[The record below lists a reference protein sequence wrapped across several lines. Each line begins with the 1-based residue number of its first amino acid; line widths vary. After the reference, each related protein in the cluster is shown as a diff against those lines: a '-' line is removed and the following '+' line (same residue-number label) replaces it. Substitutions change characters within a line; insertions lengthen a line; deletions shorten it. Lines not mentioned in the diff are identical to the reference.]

1 MADAGK
7 ATMEKSELEEA
18 VVRHSTRQWAKET
31 NYDSVKIFNKLF
43 SDDIKYLLSMSKL
56 WEKRKAPQPI
66 NWDESIVNSAQI
78 EQLEKTN
85 RAEPSNQLE
94 SHKILTIKDYAQ
106 MFSDSVCLLQ
116 KRLDSSNDSNPI
128 LGKILAQINKFSIK

>member
-1 MADAGK
+1 
-7 ATMEKSELEEA
+7 
-18 VVRHSTRQWAKET
+18 
-31 NYDSVKIFNKLF
+31 
-43 SDDIKYLLSMSKL
+43 MSKL